1 MSFRHTVLMALAPFL
16 LLSAAFANEKDAEA
30 KALIEHAKQLSDI
43 RVEGAPAFKLR
54 INFKIIAKNGSATEG
69 EYTEVWVSKVQWRK
83 DTVAGPFRRVEVVND
98 RKRWLLDGT
107 TPMPE
112 HLRDVDS
119 LYDFEPL
126 PPAVWKPRKIA
137 DRERRGLKVRCVE
150 TDVESLCFDKTDGTL
165 AYQVTSRLSGNY
177 SEEHACF
184 YSDYQKFDGRLVTR
198 SYACTENKKVTI
210 EAKVV
215 ELIADTA
222 PDPALFTPPEG
233 AKESVSCLGKVQP
246 PRVVR
251 QVDLTIPQP
260 SHGDELVVISM
271 LVGTDGK
278 PRDFKVLSPSNQ
290 DYDQQALEAVKLW
303 LFKPGLCDKEPTEM
317 TITVEVEFHLF

>member
-126 PPAVWKPRKIA
+126 PPAVWKPRKIS
-137 DRERRGLKVRCVE
+137 DRERKGLKVRCVE

-165 AYQVTSRLSGNY
+165 AYQVTSRLWMYPREN
-177 SEEHACF
+177 ACF
-184 YSDYQKFDGRLVTR
+184 YSDNQKFDGHLLAR
-198 SYACTENKKVTI
+198 SYSCTENKKVTM

-215 ELIADTA
+215 ELGADSA
-222 PDPALFTPPEG
+222 PDQALFTPPEG
-233 AKESVSCLGKVQP
+233 AKESVNCLGHVQP
-246 PRVVR
+246 PKMVR
-251 QVDLTIPQP
+251 GIQPILPRP
-260 SHGDELVVISM
+260 SHGEDLVVISM

-303 LFKPGLCDKEPTEM
+303 LFKPGMCDKEPTEM
-317 TITVEVEFHLF
+317 TITVELEFHLF